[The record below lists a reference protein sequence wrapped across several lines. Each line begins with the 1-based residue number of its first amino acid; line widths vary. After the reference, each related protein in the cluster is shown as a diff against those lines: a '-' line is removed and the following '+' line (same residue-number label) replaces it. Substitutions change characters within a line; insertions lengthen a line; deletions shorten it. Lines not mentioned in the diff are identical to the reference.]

1 MTTIKLSDIVIDE
14 RFQARVTL
22 DTQTVEDYAETIDSG
37 ASLPPIDCVSI
48 NGKPHVV
55 DGFHRLAAHIRAGKA
70 TIEADVMVGDESA
83 AYKLASAANA
93 EHGLRRTNADKE
105 RAVRMLL
112 GSAPGTS
119 DRKAAKHCGVS
130 HPFVAAVR
138 HKVSE
143 EEATAAGAPAP
154 KPKTKTPKNKAN
166 VEKVETVTAPNKN
179 ESGQPAGF
187 VEESLVD
194 GCDLCPTCG
203 RGWE

>member
-1 MTTIKLSDIVIDE
+1 MTTINISDIIIDE

-22 DTQTVEDYAETIDSG
+22 DTQTVEEYAEAIDSG
-37 ASLPPIDCVSI
+37 ATLPAIDCVSI
-48 NGKPHVV
+48 DGKPYVV
-55 DGFHRLAAHIRAGKA
+55 DGFHRLAAHIRAGKRF
-70 TIEADVMVGDESA
+70 IEADVMVGTEHT
-83 AYKLASAANA
+83 AYTIASAANA

-112 GSAPGTS
+112 RASHNTS

-130 HPFVAAVR
+130 HPFIASIR
-138 HKVSE
+138 HKMSE

-154 KPKTKTPKNKAN
+154 KAKAPKSKPATSKA
-166 VEKVETVTAPNKN
+166 ESVTAPKRDVT
-179 ESGQPAGF
+179 GQVDGF

-194 GCDLCPTCG
+194 VGDVCPTCG